1 MDGKW
6 WKYLRS
12 NCNDDLIWFN
22 MIWVVE
28 SSSRELLCNSY
39 GDLHRFTT
47 FFWWDLPP
55 SSKFGI
61 SLDPTLRM
69 QPYTVLARSCSIH
82 RCKMYHYINYIY
94 IYIVYAHI
102 KYTYHTSSY
111 IYIHILIY
119 WYIDRSILTDWLID
133 WLCHHHFRNH
143 FLFLTVGW
151 DPAWR
156 SPLAPWSTRALQS
169 KESPRLGA
177 PYRGGIRYIMYI

>member
-1 MDGKW
+1 
-6 WKYLRS
+6 
-12 NCNDDLIWFN
+12 

-94 IYIVYAHI
+94 IYILCMHI
-102 KYTYHTSSY
+102 SNTHIIHQY
-111 IYIHILIY
+111 IYIYSYIHIYIYIY
-119 WYIDRSILTDWLID
+119 WYIDILIYWSIDLDWLTDWLIMSSP
-133 WLCHHHFRNH
+133 FPES
-143 FLFLTVGW
+143 FPLFDSGMGPGLT
-151 DPAWR
+151 
-156 SPLAPWSTRALQS
+156 
-169 KESPRLGA
+169 
-177 PYRGGIRYIMYI
+177 

>member
-1 MDGKW
+1 
-6 WKYLRS
+6 
-12 NCNDDLIWFN
+12 

-94 IYIVYAHI
+94 IYIYCVCTYQIHI
-102 KYTYHTSSY
+102 SYINIY
-111 IYIHILIY
+111 IYIHIFIYIYIYWYIDILIY

-177 PYRGGIRYIMYI
+177 PYRGGIRYIMYIYIMYI

>member
-1 MDGKW
+1 
-6 WKYLRS
+6 
-12 NCNDDLIWFN
+12 

-102 KYTYHTSSY
+102 KYTYHTSIY
-111 IYIHILIY
+111 IYIYSYIHIYIY
-119 WYIDRSILTDWLID
+119 IYTYIDILIDRSWLTDWLID
-133 WLCHHHFRNH
+133 YVITISGIISSFWQWDGTRPDVVRLRPDQLGLCRARN
-143 FLFLTVGW
+143 LQGSALLTVVAS
-151 DPAWR
+151 DI
-156 SPLAPWSTRALQS
+156 SC
-169 KESPRLGA
+169 
-177 PYRGGIRYIMYI
+177 IYI